1 MMRVHDGLF
10 LSLGVDGW
18 PKFRE
23 VVRLLVR
30 DPGFVRETM
39 RAKGELAA
47 AVAEKV
53 LQEVE
58 IDAAV
63 FVEPICDNNGPL
75 ISPHMYGDF
84 APEGHR
90 PVFEVLRRHGVE
102 TIIFMSFGNPRPL
115 LPMVVSWG
123 FNCLWACEVNPATM
137 AYVDIRREFGRK
149 LRLIGGVD
157 LDALRQDHQA
167 IEREFQ
173 LRAVPLM
180 RAGGYIPLADG
191 RIREDVP
198 YNNYVFYRR
207 LLEEITGELSM
218 GFPE

>member
-1 MMRVHDGLF
+1 
-10 LSLGVDGW
+10 
-18 PKFRE
+18 
-23 VVRLLVR
+23 
-30 DPGFVRETM
+30 
-39 RAKGELAA
+39 
-47 AVAEKV
+47 
-53 LQEVE
+53 
-58 IDAAV
+58 
-63 FVEPICDNNGPL
+63 
-75 ISPHMYGDF
+75 
-84 APEGHR
+84 
-90 PVFEVLRRHGVE
+90 
-102 TIIFMSFGNPRPL
+102 
-115 LPMVVSWG
+115 
-123 FNCLWACEVNPATM
+123 M